1 MNALNGL
8 ISLYLEIKS
17 TASKIKKA
25 AFKLPLAFLDYGLI
39 WHPLYSC
46 STISKPADTA
56 HIKMT
61 FPLKL
66 TE

>member
-1 MNALNGL
+1 L
-8 ISLYLEIKS
+8 KS
-17 TASKIKKA
+17 NQKASKIKKA
-25 AFKLPLAFLDYGLI
+25 AFKPPLAFLDYGLI

-61 FPLKL
+61 IPLKL